1 MSSDPTDRSQ
11 GTLSPRAAFVVQ
23 FLPWSDPRSGV
34 IGGRVEHVAS
44 GRSRRFAS
52 LKELLDFLADALTEL
67 GPGSEDPPA

>member
-1 MSSDPTDRSQ
+1 
-11 GTLSPRAAFVVQ
+11 
-23 FLPWSDPRSGV
+23 V

-44 GRSRRFAS
+44 GRSRRFDS